1 MEMSKQKKV
10 LLGVVGVGLA
20 VVALD
25 RLVFLGEVTGGPT
38 EASAATSAAMVSAP
52 ASFEP
57 AAGRADTPAVDP
69 AASRASASAGAVSV
83 ADQLRRA
90 AEKLNLQGPPARE
103 AFEPS
108 RAWVGTRRQ
117 ADEAGPRDH
126 VADRFRSD
134 HRLMGVMRRGDRPVA
149 IVNGTP
155 MSVGQR
161 LDGFTL
167 VSIDP
172 SARTPTATFEKGT
185 TRVELRLELEP

>member
-25 RLVFLGEVTGGPT
+25 RLVFLGEVTGGPS
-38 EASAATSAAMVSAP
+38 EASAATSAGMAS

-57 AAGRADTPAVDP
+57 AAGRADT
-69 AASRASASAGAVSV
+69 AAADATAARANVSADVVSV

-90 AEKLNLQGPPARE
+90 AEKLNLQGPPVRE
-103 AFEPS
+103 AFVPS
-108 RAWVGTRRQ
+108 EAWVGPRGHAT
-117 ADEAGPRDH
+117 EAAPRDQ
-126 VADRFRSD
+126 AAERFRSD

-149 IVNGTP
+149 IVNGIA

-161 LDGFTL
+161 LEGFTL

-172 SARTPTATFEKGT
+172 SARTPKATFEKGK